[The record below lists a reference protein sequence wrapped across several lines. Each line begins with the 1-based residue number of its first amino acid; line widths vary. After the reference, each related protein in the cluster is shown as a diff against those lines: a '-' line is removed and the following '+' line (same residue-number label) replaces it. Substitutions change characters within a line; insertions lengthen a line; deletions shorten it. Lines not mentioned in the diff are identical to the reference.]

1 MVSIQDLLSG
11 EGSDTKDSSSSS
23 SNNDSTS
30 NSIETFVSSV
40 LINMFISLVLLLAF
54 CILRP
59 RFRRVYAPRTYA
71 VERDKRSEPIGS
83 GLFSWIPV
91 SLRVA
96 DTEMVRRAGLDT
108 YMFVRTI
115 RTMFIMFLV
124 ISVLSAGTILP
135 VNIQGQGGQVGLNSL
150 SIGNVDPKS
159 AWLWVHVG
167 FFTVSVIWALHV
179 IVGELRI
186 YARIR
191 LWWLTHPD
199 NVRNPGSSTILV
211 SHVPKTLV
219 ANKQRLGEIFGC
231 FPGGVRQ
238 ILISRAAS
246 SELASTIKRRDSAV
260 KRLEKVLTAYAVRCT
275 REYRRESAA
284 EYVEPPRPTIRRRY
298 LGVVPGSK
306 ADAIEYYTSEIT
318 QCNEFI
324 AEANEKH
331 YRNEPAA
338 LVTFHEPVA
347 AHMAAQTVLD
357 YKPFSMSQVSVGVN
371 SPDDI
376 IWSNLKMSAWS
387 KRLRGYVS
395 FGITMGITA
404 VWTLVT
410 ALLSALVQVKNLA
423 QLKPFAWLLENNKG
437 SAWAVGMFSGFVPSM
452 VLALLMTAL
461 PHILRLLLR
470 LEGTAR
476 KSVVELRLLHRL
488 YFFQVWNVYL
498 VTIFSSSVLVIAANS
513 INQPEKII
521 ELVQTQ
527 VPQSATN
534 ILTYVVLL
542 AFIGAAKEI
551 LQGTRLAVRYVAP
564 MIAAKTA
571 RAMRRAEQPGEFDW
585 GSQIPTHSLVFLMG
599 LSYSFIAPVVA
610 WFAMVYFGLFYVIYR
625 YQFLYVY
632 NDKTWATGGLSF
644 PRAAKQMLV
653 ALYVSE
659 VYMVLMMVAKLTGSA
674 GAIMRVVVAAIV
686 LALTVAVH
694 MYINDVYMPIIN
706 HLPLKK
712 ALDAKRV
719 PPSADFPSVLGS
731 EDDREEE
738 EGNNNNGDIEP
749 GELLSVCE
757 KADLEAATPVSSK
770 RLVKRNRIYAMYSS
784 LVPVCA
790 INVFLWLFPCVLQD
804 KAIYDSMSNRHQF
817 YASSHNNLDKEDDGT
832 ENTLASVSSLRSISQ
847 TSTATSHLASNQQNQ
862 FKAVDNNELAAR
874 LSNPMTCAKP
884 VSRLWVPLAGKLFE
898 RLVEEV
904 ESQGQGAIHL
914 VTQGVWID
922 DNSLKIQID
931 LDFDVGIETDG
942 PCSSIS

>member
-1 MVSIQDLLSG
+1 MVSIQDLLG
-11 EGSDTKDSSSSS
+11 GQGTDTKESSSS
-23 SNNDSTS
+23 SNDDSTS

-40 LINMFISLVLLLAF
+40 LINMFISLFLLLAF

-71 VERDKRSEPIGS
+71 VERDKRSEPIGN

-96 DTEMVRRAGLDT
+96 DTEIVRRAGLDT

-124 ISVLSAGTILP
+124 ISMLSAGTILP

-167 FFTVSVIWALHV
+167 FFTVSVVWALHV

-219 ANKQRLGEIFGC
+219 ANKQRLDEIFGC

-246 SELASTIKRRDSAV
+246 SELTSTIKRRDSAV
-260 KRLEKVLTAYAVRCT
+260 KRLEKALTAYAVRCT

-306 ADAIEYYTSEIT
+306 VDAIEYYTSEIT
-318 QCNEFI
+318 QCNKFI

-331 YRNEPAA
+331 CRSEPAA

-347 AHMAAQTVLD
+347 AHMAAQAVLD

-387 KRLRGYVS
+387 KRLRGYLS
-395 FGITMGITA
+395 FGITMGITV

-423 QLKPFAWLLENNKG
+423 QLKPFAWLLENNKS
-437 SAWAVGMFSGFVPSM
+437 SAWAIGMFSGFVPSM

-476 KSVVELRLLHRL
+476 KSMVELRLLHRL

-498 VTIFSSSVLVIAANS
+498 VTIFSSSVLVIAAHS

-571 RAMRRAEQPGEFDW
+571 RAMRRAEQPGAFDW

-674 GAIMRVVVAAIV
+674 GTIMRVVVAAMV

-694 MYINDVYMPIIN
+694 MYINDVYVPIIN

-731 EDDREEE
+731 EDDKEEE
-738 EGNNNNGDIEP
+738 ENGDNNDIEA

-757 KADLEAATPVSSK
+757 NANLEAVFPVASK
-770 RLVKRNRIYAMYSS
+770 RLVRRNRIYAMYSS
-784 LVPVCA
+784 LVPVCV
-790 INVFLWLFPCVLQD
+790 INVFLWMFPCVLQD
-804 KAIYDSMSNRHQF
+804 RASYGSMSSHHQF
-817 YASSHNNLDKEDDGT
+817 SATSCSNLDKEDDEA
-832 ENTLASVSSLRSISQ
+832 ENTLDFVSSFESISQ
-847 TSTATSHLASNQQNQ
+847 TSTATSRFASNQQNQ
-862 FKAVDNNELAAR
+862 YTTVDNNELAAK

-914 VTQGVWID
+914 ITQGVWID

-931 LDFDVGIETDG
+931 LDFDIDIDG
-942 PCSSIS
+942 HCSSIS